1 MEEEKTDQVQVSK
14 EEVDML
20 ARNARR
26 LEKLTQNILDVTRIE
41 GNKFV
46 LSKEK
51 FDLNTEIQNTINDIK
66 AGMDGKTN
74 GIIINFTPG
83 APIYVQADKTR
94 IYELISNLVSNAI
107 KFTQKGMIDISL
119 IREGN
124 FATVA
129 VKDSGKGIDPEV
141 MPKLFTRF
149 ASKSESGTGLGL
161 YISKSIIEAHG
172 GRIWAENNKDS
183 GATLTFSLPAL
194 Q

>member
-1 MEEEKTDQVQVSK
+1 
-14 EEVDML
+14 
-20 ARNARR
+20 
-26 LEKLTQNILDVTRIE
+26 
-41 GNKFV
+41 V